1 MRIMQKEHN
10 MQAHHASTAASTTSP
25 SQAGEI
31 VLRTHDLTKLY
42 GSCVAVNQ
50 LNLEIR
56 RGEIVGFLGPNGA
69 RETTSIR
76 MLLCLLAP
84 PARPVEM
91 VGHDPSTRAAPLLP
105 GHCAPAGTPALDL

>member
-56 RGEIVGFLGPNGA
+56 RGEIVGFFGSHGG
-69 RETTSIR
+69 RETTPIPI
-76 MLLCLLAP
+76 LLWPIAP
-84 PARPVEM
+84 TAGLGGVF
-91 VGHDPSTRAAPLLP
+91 GHDPAPQRTSRLSPL
-105 GHCAPAGTPALDL
+105 